1 MAALF
6 LPRQQ
11 CCTAAVSHNVSLL
24 LFQVVLMQCNIESVE
39 EGVKHH
45 VCSHLLAE
53 HVVWGCARAVVQ
65 SSWLQHAD
73 VLLVPGVTCCCCS
86 CHLWGSKPD
95 PGLCLWLTWHV
106 AYVFWPIPTF
116 RIPLQGGAPGC
127 GLEWNWMRWFG

>member
-1 MAALF
+1 
-6 LPRQQ
+6 
-11 CCTAAVSHNVSLL
+11 
-24 LFQVVLMQCNIESVE
+24 MQCNIESVE

-73 VLLVPGVTCCCCS
+73 VLLVPGVTCCSCS

-106 AYVFWPIPTF
+106 AYVFGPSIYSGFLCRVVLLAVVWNGI
-116 RIPLQGGAPGC
+116 RCGGSVRLLWASRGGGSYPDGD
-127 GLEWNWMRWFG
+127 